1 MATFKYG
8 QGSVVSGTNII
19 ISDAITSSGNTD
31 FEIIQPANTIV
42 EDVVIRVIDTI
53 TITQGDIGF
62 IMGYSSDHTGSEAVN
77 GGTDGLLDDGTQLP
91 AGTVFKASSATGFEL
106 GFATGDT
113 TSESAKGDFKSEN
126 TTLYGRI
133 NCTTAASAQG
143 KLEVCVL
150 FRHFH
155 GV

>member
-19 ISDAITSSGNTD
+19 ISDAITSSSNTD

-42 EDVVIRVIDTI
+42 EDVIIRVIDTI
-53 TITQGDIGF
+53 TITSGDIGL
-62 IMGYSSDHTGSEAVN
+62 IMGYSSDHTGTEAVN
-77 GGTDGLLDDGTQLP
+77 APDGLLDQGTELP
-91 AGTVFKASSATGFEL
+91 AGTVIKASSAAGFDL
-106 GFATGDT
+106 GFATGSA

-133 NCTTAASAQG
+133 SATTAASAQG